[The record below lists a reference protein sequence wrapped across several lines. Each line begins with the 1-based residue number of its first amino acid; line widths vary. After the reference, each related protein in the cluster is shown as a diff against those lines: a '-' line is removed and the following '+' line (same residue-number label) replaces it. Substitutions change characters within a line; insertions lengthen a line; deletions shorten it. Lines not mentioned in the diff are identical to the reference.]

1 MKTKTL
7 SLLNL
12 VGCPEYPTPIENFL
26 EMQSITFLDTL
37 FEIDD
42 VLYEALVIQNNLV
55 NISPLIIEINN
66 QNPTNWNAY
75 YAIGCDFE
83 TLKENDDVIIK
94 KELFVKDALYFSM
107 NLDEPDNYGV
117 ELEQY
122 EEEYKQT
129 DLTIN
134 NIDTIYVVYSRD
146 VFSEGNSEIEYYL
159 ELK

>member
-55 NISPLIIEINN
+55 IISSLIIEINN

-83 TLKENDDVIIK
+83 TLKESNDVIIK

-117 ELEQY
+117 ELEQF

>member
-12 VGCPEYPTPIENFL
+12 VGCPEFPTPIGNFL

-37 FEIDD
+37 FEIDA
-42 VLYEALVIQNNLV
+42 VLYEALVNQNNLI
-55 NISPLIIEINN
+55 NISPLILEINN
-66 QNPTNWNAY
+66 QNPTVWNAY

-83 TLKENDDVIIK
+83 TLKESKDVITK

-107 NLDEPDNYGV
+107 NLDEPDKYGV
-117 ELEQY
+117 DLQQF

-129 DLTIN
+129 NLTIN
-134 NIDTIYVVYSRD
+134 SIDTIYVVYSRD
-146 VFSEGNSEIEYYL
+146 VFVEGNCEIEYYL

>member
-12 VGCPEYPTPIENFL
+12 VGCPECPTPIGNFL
-26 EMQSITFLDTL
+26 EMQSVTFLDTL

-55 NISPLIIEINN
+55 NISPLIIEINK

-83 TLKENDDVIIK
+83 TLQESNDVINK

-117 ELEQY
+117 ELEQF

-146 VFSEGNSEIEYYL
+146 VFSEGNCEIEYYL

>member
-55 NISPLIIEINN
+55 IISSLIIEINN

-83 TLKENDDVIIK
+83 TLKESNDVIIK

-117 ELEQY
+117 ELEQF

-146 VFSEGNSEIEYYL
+146 VFSEGNSEL
-159 ELK
+159 ATVF

>member
-12 VGCPEYPTPIENFL
+12 VGCPEFPTPIENFL
-26 EMQSITFLDTL
+26 LMQSTTFLDTL
-37 FEIDD
+37 FEIDA
-42 VLYEALVIQNNLV
+42 VLYEAIVNQNNLV

-83 TLKENDDVIIK
+83 TLKESKDVITK

-107 NLDEPDNYGV
+107 NLDEPDKYGV
-117 ELEQY
+117 DLQQF

-129 DLTIN
+129 NLTIN
-134 NIDTIYVVYSRD
+134 SIDTIYVVYSRD
-146 VFSEGNSEIEYYL
+146 VFVEGNCEIEYYL

>member
-66 QNPTNWNAY
+66 QYPTNWNAY

-83 TLKENDDVIIK
+83 TLKENDDVITK

-117 ELEQY
+117 ELEQF